1 MTTTTTE
8 GSLVTVDG
16 KPALRFVRRYRQPI
30 ERVWRAV
37 SEPAEMAQWFPANV
51 EGDRAVG
58 AELVFDDDYQ
68 RAAAREAGEPTRA
81 EGPVF
86 RGTVVAYDPPHVF
99 SFTWGGELLRLELT
113 TDGEGTRLVFTHVLS
128 HASVAA
134 RNGAGWHACLG
145 ELDRRLG
152 APAPRADEDGLA
164 MYDDY
169 LDRMGPPHGT
179 PTGDGGVTWER
190 ATHVAP
196 DRVRQA
202 TSDPAALAAWGAA
215 ERAADRQR
223 WDVEATEHGSVYR
236 LTVDDIGQDAERAAT
251 WHALLVQLDMYLA
264 AGQLIPAEPA
274 RWVAAYRS
282 VL

>member
-1 MTTTTTE
+1 MTTTTTQ
-8 GSLVTVDG
+8 GTLVTIDG

-58 AELVFDDDYQ
+58 AELIFDDDDQ

-81 EGPVF
+81 DGPVF
-86 RGTVVAYDPPHVF
+86 RGTVVASDPPHVF

-113 TDGEGTRLVFTHVLS
+113 PDGEGTRLVFTHFLS

-145 ELDRRLG
+145 ELDRMLG
-152 APAPRADEDGLA
+152 APAPPAEADGLA
-164 MYDDY
+164 VYDDY
-169 LDRMGPPHGT
+169 LDRMGPPLGT
-179 PTGDGGVTWER
+179 PTGDGGMTWER
-190 ATHVAP
+190 STHVAP

-202 TSDPAALAAWGAA
+202 TSDPATIAAWGAA
-215 ERAADRQR
+215 EQSADAQR
-223 WDVEATEHGSVYR
+223 WDVQASDHGSVYR
-236 LTVDDIGQDAERAAT
+236 LTVDGIGQDAEWAAT